1 LLGEN
6 RTKVAVGV
14 LVAGVMAGAAVAS
27 PGPGAAAAAAA
38 TTGGQVAAPVS
49 APGFTDSFGGAVDD
63 PPGYGLNDSLTTR
76 QTGTPGVTYTRES
89 GVWYSAPAPQEW
101 YSQVNHANHP
111 GVLSFWLGTSALRMD
126 APVVAGAGGTVAVQA
141 TVDPVAGDTTSADW
155 SSLAL
160 STDSAATGYVANS
173 DVALGLLV
181 RSNGGIQVFQG
192 GTALLTANGFAK
204 PNADGTFTASF
215 SYPPGQ
221 KSVRVTVNG
230 VGVTVTTPAA
240 LPASGTLHLGAYL
253 GTSTEVSTLSDLSV
267 SAVNTTGLTLPASS
281 GLRYYGYYAARLTG
295 DSHLP
300 EVAGRS
306 NLNWVNISDVDG
318 YASSVLNGCATGSCV
333 VYTGNEFYSCDSS
346 GNNCALYPNYAA
358 RWQNL
363 ATAVGPYLDKITAFY
378 LLDEPQW
385 HGATPASIQ
394 TAAQLIKSTFP
405 GKKVMMIEAG
415 PKVTSALVI
424 PSAVDWVGFDWYCQP
439 FTTIQQKLSTLE
451 SVTASSGQGLFLVP
465 EDAPQANCASVAG
478 HQTDA
483 DIAAIQRQYYNL
495 AVQNPRVIGLLNF
508 GFWTSPAWTGG
519 SGSASLPL
527 TVDSNERIAA
537 RILAAGS

>member
-1 LLGEN
+1 V
-6 RTKVAVGV
+6 VAV
-14 LVAGVMAGAAVAS
+14 
-27 PGPGAAAAAAA
+27 
-38 TTGGQVAAPVS
+38 
-49 APGFTDSFGGAVDD
+49 
-63 PPGYGLNDSLTTR
+63 SL
-76 QTGTPGVTYTRES
+76 
-89 GVWYSAPAPQEW
+89 
-101 YSQVNHANHP
+101 
-111 GVLSFWLGTSALRMD
+111 
-126 APVVAGAGGTVAVQA
+126 
-141 TVDPVAGDTTSADW
+141 
-155 SSLAL
+155 
-160 STDSAATGYVANS
+160 
-173 DVALGLLV
+173 
-181 RSNGGIQVFQG
+181 
-192 GTALLTANGFAK
+192 
-204 PNADGTFTASF
+204 
-215 SYPPGQ
+215 
-221 KSVRVTVNG
+221 
-230 VGVTVTTPAA
+230 
-240 LPASGTLHLGAYL
+240 
-253 GTSTEVSTLSDLSV
+253 V

-508 GFWTSPAWTGG
+508 GFWTSPAWTSG